1 MDDQRVGQPVVAGV
15 DGSESSLQAVR
26 WAAREADQRRAPL
39 RLVAAVGW
47 VDVPHQYGD
56 PRTGPDLRKVLL
68 SQARTHLADAAR
80 AAVDA
85 VPGQEPEQE
94 VLDGFPI
101 PQLVAE
107 SRRAQL
113 VVIGDRGLG
122 GVAGL
127 LIGSVAFA
135 LAAEGSCPVVVVR
148 GQADTTSGPVVVG
161 VDGSP
166 ISEAALAYAFEAA
179 ALRGAPLLA
188 VHAWR
193 DVPLLAVHAERDVP
207 LDPMTWASLDWDAVE
222 RQAQADLAERLAGW
236 REKYPDVDVQRLV
249 AQDRPAKVL
258 VEQSAGAQLVVV
270 GSRGRGGLA
279 GLLLGSVSHAVLH
292 RAECPV
298 AIVRTD
304 VGAAAR

>member
-1 MDDQRVGQPVVAGV
+1 M
-15 DGSESSLQAVR
+15 SSLQAVLWAVR
-26 WAAREADQRRAPL
+26 EAARRRAPL
-39 RLVAAVGW
+39 RLVAAVEW

-56 PRTGPDLRKVLL
+56 PRTGPDLRNVLL
-68 SQARTHLADAAR
+68 RQARTHLAEAAQ
-80 AAVDA
+80 AAAKAAPDV
-85 VPGQEPEQE
+85 ESEQE

-101 PQLVAE
+101 PKLVEE
-107 SRRAQL
+107 SRTAQL

-135 LAAEGSCPVVVVR
+135 LAAGGSCPVVIVR
-148 GQADTTSGPVVVG
+148 GQTDATDGPVVVG

-166 ISEAALAYAFEAA
+166 ISEAALAFAFEAA

-193 DVPLLAVHAERDVP
+193 DVPLVAVHAERDVP

-222 RQAQADLAERLAGW
+222 QQAQAELAERLAGW
-236 REKYPDVDVQRLV
+236 RDKYPDVDVQRLV
-249 AQDRPAKVL
+249 VQDRPAKVL
-258 VEQSAGAQLVVV
+258 VEQSAAAQLLVV

-292 RAECPV
+292 RADCPV
-298 AIVRTD
+298 AIVRAD
-304 VGAAAR
+304 IGAAAR